1 MHCGGLRL
9 PRSSTRPL
17 VRGGRP
23 REIDVQTMLR
33 RWWWIPLVLLAAIFI
48 KAWVVAGMLQ
58 GTARELAADAAGI
71 PIDRVEVSDG
81 FDVRMTGFA
90 DEASRDRAVA
100 AVDELDSSW
109 DVVGIVDETAAPA
122 VEAPDAEEEPAAE
135 ETETATPA
143 PTSPAALTMTA
154 TSAGAIV
161 LEGTVATDDVRE
173 GLVAEAMARFGADNV
188 TDNLI
193 VDPNAVAADGG
204 SMTVVGTADSEDQRL
219 AWIAG
224 AETVAT
230 SAGLDLTDD
239 VNVAAPSVED
249 QLNALFALE
258 PIEFD
263 TGRATIRNS
272 SAPTLDAAAEII
284 NNNPDAGR
292 LRVVGHTDSDGDDG
306 SNLRLS
312 QRRAEAVVDYLVT
325 TQAVDADRLEA
336 EGRGETE
343 LKVDPESTPEDKQRN
358 RRIEWE
364 LIN

>member
-1 MHCGGLRL
+1 MK
-9 PRSSTRPL
+9 PRRVL
-17 VRGGRP
+17 ADP
-23 REIDVQTMLR
+23 REIDVKTMLR
-33 RWWWIPLVLLAAIFI
+33 RWWWIPLVLLAALSI
-48 KAWVVAGMLQ
+48 KAWLVAGMLQ

-109 DVVGIVDETAAPA
+109 DVVGVVDEAAAPA
-122 VEAPDAEEEPAAE
+122 VAATEEEPEAE
-135 ETETATPA
+135 EPEPA
-143 PTSPAALTMTA
+143 APVTTPAALTMTA
-154 TSAGAIV
+154 AAGGAIV
-161 LEGTVATDDVRE
+161 LEGIVASEDVRD
-173 GLVAEAMARFGADNV
+173 GLVEQANVQFGAENV
-188 TDNLI
+188 TDNLRI
-193 VDPNAVAADGG
+193 DADAVAAEGG
-204 SMTVVGTADSEDQRL
+204 SMTIVGTADSEDQRL

-224 AETVAT
+224 AETVA
-230 SAGLDLTDD
+230 AGADLTLTDD
-239 VNVAAPSVED
+239 VDVAAPSVEE

-263 TGRATIRNS
+263 SSRATIRS
-272 SAPTLDAAAEII
+272 TSTPTLDAAAEII
-284 NNNPDAGR
+284 NNNPNAGQ

-325 TQAVDADRLEA
+325 NHDVDADRLEA

-343 LKVDPESTPEDKQRN
+343 LKVEPESTPEDKQRN

-364 LIN
+364 LIS

>member
-1 MHCGGLRL
+1 
-9 PRSSTRPL
+9 
-17 VRGGRP
+17 
-23 REIDVQTMLR
+23 
-33 RWWWIPLVLLAAIFI
+33 
-48 KAWVVAGMLQ
+48 MLQ

-109 DVVGIVDETAAPA
+109 DVVGVVDEAAAPA
-122 VEAPDAEEEPAAE
+122 VTETEEEPEAE
-135 ETETATPA
+135 EPEAEAAA
-143 PTSPAALTMTA
+143 PVSTPAALTMTA
-154 TSAGAIV
+154 AAGGAIV
-161 LEGTVATDDVRE
+161 LEGTVASEDVRE
-173 GLVAEAMARFGADNV
+173 GLVEQATSEFGAENV
-188 TDNLI
+188 TDNLRI
-193 VDPNAVAADGG
+193 DADAVAAEGG
-204 SMTVVGTADSEDQRL
+204 SMTIVGTADSDEQRL

-224 AETVAT
+224 AETVAAG
-230 SAGLDLTDD
+230 AGLTLTDD
-239 VNVAAPSVED
+239 VDVAAPSVED

-263 TGRATIRNS
+263 SSRATIRGTS
-272 SAPTLDAAAEII
+272 TPTLDAAAEII
-284 NNNPDAGR
+284 NNNPDAGQ

-325 TQAVDADRLEA
+325 NHDVDPDRLEA

-343 LKVDPESTPEDKQRN
+343 LKVEPESTPEDKQRN

-364 LIN
+364 LIS